1 MTEQVRDRLE
11 RQGSRPRP
19 LSGLMTHRL
28 KVTKRSDPPR
38 TATVPSNKHP
48 ITAEIQA
55 DISAQLVPPRTA
67 TGTPRGRAAESTAHK
82 PRAAT
87 TCGRSGCRTKDN
99 RRKEPGRPPPPPPP
113 HANPSFSNQ
122 ANLVHKSKTPPP
134 PTRPTQTYLPTQ
146 RQLLQGLSRL
156 QDGQHHRGYP
166 RQQQVPPNMATTNSA
181 SLTCPGR
188 VYPTR

>member
-82 PRAAT
+82 PRAAK

-113 HANPSFSNQ
+113 HANPSFSNR
-122 ANLVHKSKTPPP
+122 NPPP
-134 PTRPTQTYLPTQ
+134 PPLTPPQPIYPLKDSCYRACLDSKTASTTEDIHASN
-146 RQLLQGLSRL
+146 RFLQIW
-156 QDGQHHRGYP
+156 
-166 RQQQVPPNMATTNSA
+166 QQQ
-181 SLTCPGR
+181 
-188 VYPTR
+188 TRLP